1 MSISNFSFFISGQSG
16 SIAKRYSIMSQI
28 IINQS
33 ILILMLLENFSEMWL
48 NAFLKFTRINVKS
61 GTFYFF
67 LSNHVSKFE
76 GYLVMVFVMVEI
88 YLFWKVSWVLVM
100 FYFALEIED
109 QHLILT
115 EIAVDGLG
123 SYDFLEGH
131 VLELYLRLRSFSD
144 LLWTIFF
151 TGFRIRRFIELVH
164 ASWDPIFYAF
174 EEITKLMRRIHTA
187 TLPF

>member
-33 ILILMLLENFSEMWL
+33 ILMFILFECFSEIWL
-48 NAFLKFTRINVKS
+48 NAFLKFAGINVES

-67 LSNHVSKFE
+67 LGNHISKFE
-76 GYLVMVFVMVEI
+76 GYLVMIFIMIEI
-88 YLFWKVSWVLVM
+88 YFFWKVSGVLIM

-109 QHLILT
+109 QHLIWT

-123 SYDFLEGH
+123 SYHFLEGH
-131 VLELYLRLRSFSD
+131 VLELYLRSFSD

-151 TGFRIRRFIELVH
+151 TGFRIRSFIKLVH
-164 ASWDPIFYAF
+164 ARWDSLFYAF

-187 TLPF
+187 V